1 MQQQNFN
8 WESFKST
15 CNTSLEKGTTLF
27 AMNPKNQ
34 IEFEEFSNEYKLWK
48 TEVLDYL
55 ISTFSRDN
63 YYVLNFRP
71 SISRFSISG
80 QQKPIEQQIR
90 EKKEDLNSDIRY
102 LKFILEMVG
111 ISDKYTKPQEIDL
124 SIRQNYTSEEIIE
137 LLLQKLYDLYGD
149 GIYPVIQILEGNG
162 VTLKKRREEYEY
174 VSTLEDYGY
183 VTSSNIT
190 READAQ
196 LTLTGKRYIEE
207 KRKTTKP
214 NYNSIAD
221 DSGEINSKIDEL
233 KKQLEKLGYG
243 QEIIFEELEEL
254 KEYYTVLNKKSWAQL
269 FKGKLFD
276 LGASQVISWDV
287 MKMMYESI
295 VHDTL
300 KLQ

>member
-183 VTSSNIT
+183 VTSNNIT